1 MSIKEPYR
9 VNIDSLGWHAFFEE
23 RFAPFREEGLLPAR
37 VACEH
42 RGAYVV
48 HGEDRELLAEV
59 SGRFLHEAQSRGDF
73 PAVGDWVAIAP
84 RVEEAKAT
92 IHALLPRRSAFSR
105 KIAGPTTE
113 EQVVA
118 ANVDTVFLVSG
129 LDGVRNFSLRRI
141 ERYLALAWESGATP
155 VIVLNKIDVCDDVN
169 ARVREVEGIAFGVP
183 IHPTSATERLGLDAL
198 GQYLT
203 QGQTA
208 ALLGS
213 SGVGKSAL
221 INALLGGERQDV
233 GEVREDD
240 GRGRH
245 TTSRRELILL
255 PSGGIVIDTPGM
267 REVQLWSDED
277 TSAGAFADIEELAAQ
292 CRFTDCVHQTE
303 PGCAVRNAIEEG
315 GLESA
320 RLDSYLK
327 LQRELERLARRKDQR
342 ARQME
347 QEKWK
352 KIAKWRRQMKKRE

>member
-1 MSIKEPYR
+1 M
-9 VNIDSLGWHAFFEE
+9 NIESLGWHAFFEE
-23 RFAPFREEGLLPAR
+23 HFTAFREEGLLPAR
-37 VACEH
+37 VGCEH

-48 HGEDRELLAEV
+48 YGEHGELLAEV
-59 SGRFLHEAQSRGDF
+59 SGRFLHEARSKGDF
-73 PAVGDWVAIAP
+73 PAVGDWVVIAP
-84 RVEEAKAT
+84 REEEARAT
-92 IHALLPRRSAFSR
+92 IHALLPRKSAFSR
-105 KIAGPTTE
+105 KIAGATTE

-129 LDGVRNFSLRRI
+129 LDGVRNFNLRRI
-141 ERYLALAWESGATP
+141 ERYLSLAWESGATP
-155 VIVLNKIDVCDDVN
+155 VIVLNKIDVCDDAD
-169 ARVREVEGIAFGVP
+169 ARVREVEGIAFGTA

-198 GQYLT
+198 CEYLT
-203 QGQTA
+203 AGQTV

-233 GEVREDD
+233 AEVREDD

-245 TTSRRELILL
+245 TTTRRELILL
-255 PSGGIVIDTPGM
+255 PTGGIVIDTPGM

-277 TSAGAFADIEELAAQ
+277 TMDGAFADVEELAAR
-292 CRFTDCVHQTE
+292 CRFTDCAHQTE

-342 ARQME
+342 ARQTE
-347 QEKWK
+347 QEKGK

>member
-1 MSIKEPYR
+1 M
-9 VNIDSLGWHAFFEE
+9 NIRDLGWNETVKEH
-23 RFAPFREEGLLPAR
+23 FAPFQKDGLSPAR

-42 RGAYVV
+42 REAYMVYGE
-48 HGEDRELLAEV
+48 HGELLAEV
-59 SGRFLHEAQSRGDF
+59 SGKFLHDAQSRSDF

-84 RVEEAKAT
+84 RAEEARAT

-105 KIAGPTTE
+105 KIAGAATQ
-113 EQVVA
+113 EQVIV
-118 ANVDTVFLVSG
+118 ANVDTVFLVSS
-129 LDGVRNFSLRRI
+129 LDGVRNFNLRRI

-155 VIVLNKIDVCDDVN
+155 VIVLNKIDVCDDVE
-169 ARVREVEGIAFGVP
+169 ARVRDVEAIAFDVP
-183 IHPTSATERLGLDAL
+183 IHPTSAIDRLGLDAL
-198 GQYLT
+198 RRYLAP
-203 QGQTA
+203 GQTCA
-208 ALLGS
+208 FLGS

-221 INALLGGERQDV
+221 INGLLGTDHQDV

-245 TTSRRELILL
+245 TTTLRELILL
-255 PSGGIVIDTPGM
+255 PTGGLVIDTPGM
-267 REVQLWSDED
+267 RELQLWSDED
-277 TSAGAFADIEELAAQ
+277 TIDGAFADVEELAAQ
-292 CRFTDCVHQTE
+292 CRFTNCTHQTE

-327 LQRELERLARRKDQR
+327 LQCELERLARRKEQR

-352 KIAKWRRQMKKRE
+352 KIAKWQRQMKKRK

>member
-1 MSIKEPYR
+1 M
-9 VNIDSLGWHAFFEE
+9 NIEILGWSALFDKHFVS
-23 RFAPFREEGLLPAR
+23 FREEGLSPAR

-48 HGEDRELLAEV
+48 YGEHGELLAEV
-59 SGRFLHEAQSRGDF
+59 SGRFLHEAQSRGAF

-84 RVEEAKAT
+84 RPQEARAT

-105 KIAGPTTE
+105 KIAGATTE

-129 LDGVRNFSLRRI
+129 LDGVRNFNLRRI
-141 ERYLALAWESGATP
+141 DRYLALAWVSGATP
-155 VIVLNKIDVCDDVN
+155 VVVLNKIDLCDDVDS
-169 ARVREVEGIAFGVP
+169 RVRDVEGLAFGVP
-183 IHPTSATERLGLDAL
+183 VHPSSATEGLGLDAL
-198 GQYLT
+198 RGYLAA
-203 QGQTA
+203 GQTVA
-208 ALLGS
+208 MLGS

-221 INALLGGERQDV
+221 INALVGGERQDV

-255 PSGGIVIDTPGM
+255 PGGGIVIDTPGM
-267 REVQLWSDED
+267 REVQLWSEEETVD
-277 TSAGAFADIEELAAQ
+277 GAFADIEELAAQ
-292 CRFTDCVHQTE
+292 CRFTDCAHRTE
-303 PGCAVRNAIEEG
+303 PGCAVRQAIEDG
-315 GLESA
+315 ALDATRLESF
-320 RLDSYLK
+320 LK

-352 KIAKWRRQMKKRE
+352 KIAKWQRQMKKRE

>member
-1 MSIKEPYR
+1 M
-9 VNIDSLGWHAFFEE
+9 NIESLGWNAFFEE
-23 RFAPFREEGLLPAR
+23 RFAPFLQEGLLPAR
-37 VACEH
+37 VGCEH

-48 HGEDRELLAEV
+48 YGEHGELLAEV
-59 SGRFLHEAQSRGDF
+59 SGRFLHEAQSKGDF

-84 RVEEAKAT
+84 RVEEARAT
-92 IHALLPRRSAFSR
+92 IHAVLPRRSAFSR
-105 KIAGPTTE
+105 KIAGATTE

-155 VIVLNKIDVCDDVN
+155 VIVLNKIDVCDDVD
-169 ARVREVEGIAFGVP
+169 ARVRDVEGIAAGVP

-198 GQYLT
+198 CGYLT
-203 QGQTA
+203 AGQTA
-208 ALLGS
+208 ALLGP
-213 SGVGKSAL
+213 SGAGKSAL

-255 PSGGIVIDTPGM
+255 PGRGIVIDTPGM
-267 REVQLWSDED
+267 REVQLWSDEE
-277 TSAGAFADIEELAAQ
+277 TTAGAFADVEELAAQ
-292 CRFTDCVHQTE
+292 CRFTDCAHRTE
-303 PGCAVRNAIEEG
+303 PGCAVRGAIEDG
-315 GLESA
+315 ALDAARLES
-320 RLDSYLK
+320 YLQ
-327 LQRELERLARRKDQR
+327 LQRELERLARRKHQR

-352 KIAKWRRQMKKRE
+352 KIAKWKRQMKKRK